1 VNIDI
6 VGTDCDTN
14 GPCAANN
21 GQAIGVSRP
30 TGRVR
35 MKLTGRI
42 ALVTGSQQGIGAAIA
57 MALAEEGADVAV
69 TWLDDEPAAAAVA
82 ARIRQAG
89 RRVHLICADIAQL
102 AGIESMVADTVRVL
116 GAPDILVNNA
126 GVFPRVKLLEMR
138 ESDWDYV
145 LDINLKAGCFATI
158 AFVKALTAAGKRA
171 GSVINISSQ
180 AIRGA
185 VRGVHY
191 SASKGGVVSMTRAMA
206 LELAPQNIRVNAIAP
221 GTTDTAQPRY
231 GNTEAELIEMAKTIP
246 LGGKMLMPDQI
257 ARTAVFLASED
268 ASAITGQVLHVNGG
282 SYMP

>member
-1 VNIDI
+1 
-6 VGTDCDTN
+6 
-14 GPCAANN
+14 
-21 GQAIGVSRP
+21 
-30 TGRVR
+30 
-35 MKLTGRI
+35 MKLAGRI
-42 ALVTGSQQGIGAAIA
+42 ALVTGAQQGIGAATA
-57 MALAEEGADVAV
+57 VALAEGGADV
-69 TWLDDEPAAAAVA
+69 TISWLDGELAAEAVA
-82 ARIRQAG
+82 DRIRQAG
-89 RRVHLICADIAQL
+89 RRAHLIRADVARL
-102 AGIESMVADTVRVL
+102 ADIESMVADTVRVL

-126 GVFPRVKLLEMR
+126 GVYPRVRLLDMR
-138 ESDWDYV
+138 ESDWDHV

-158 AFVKALTAAGKRA
+158 AFVKALQAAGKRS

-191 SASKGGVVSMTRAMA
+191 SASKGGVVSMTRALA
-206 LELAPQNIRVNAIAP
+206 LELAPHNIRVNAIAP

-246 LGGKMLMPDQI
+246 LGGKMLTPDQI

-268 ASAITGQVLHVNGG
+268 ANAITGQVLHVTGG